1 MAGEFVLK
9 KVKGGQFMLN
19 LVAADGETIGRS
31 QTYAGPSGC
40 SGGIKSVKAC
50 APGGKIEDLT

>member
-1 MAGEFVLK
+1 MAGNVLLK
-9 KVKGGQFMLN
+9 KAKGEQFMFN
-19 LVAADGETIGRS
+19 LIATNLETIDRS
-31 QTYAGPSGC
+31 QTYAGPPGC